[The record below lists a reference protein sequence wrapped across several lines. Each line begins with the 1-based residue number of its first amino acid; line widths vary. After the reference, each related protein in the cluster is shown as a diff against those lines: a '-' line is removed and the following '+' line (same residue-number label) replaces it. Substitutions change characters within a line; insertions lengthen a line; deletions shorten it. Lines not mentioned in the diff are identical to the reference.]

1 MNKSSVSTGGLVV
14 SAASLV
20 PAVDWVMS
28 GHPAPVPAAV
38 SALIAGLIAAGAH
51 AAYNY
56 FNPDQADEPDA
67 TPVAPVAPVAAPTV
81 IVKS

>member
-20 PAVDWVMS
+20 PAVDWVMA
-28 GHPAPVPAAV
+28 GCHTPVPAAV
-38 SALIAGLIAAGAH
+38 SALVAGLLAAGIH
-51 AAYNY
+51 ATYNH
-56 FNPDQADEPDA
+56 FNPDDEPDA
-67 TPVAPVAPVAAPTV
+67 TPAAPVAAPTV

>member
-20 PAVDWVMS
+20 PAVDWAMA
-28 GHPAPVPAAV
+28 GCHAPVPAAV
-38 SALIAGLIAAGAH
+38 SALIAGLIAAGVH
-51 AAYNY
+51 AGYNY
-56 FNPDQADEPDA
+56 FNPDAADEPDEVPA
-67 TPVAPVAPVAAPTV
+67 APAAAPTV

>member
-20 PAVDWVMS
+20 PAVDWVMA
-28 GHPAPVPAAV
+28 GCHTPVPAAV
-38 SALIAGLIAAGAH
+38 SALIAGLIAAGVH
-51 AAYNY
+51 AAYNH
-56 FNPDQADEPDA
+56 FNPDDEPDA
-67 TPVAPVAPVAAPTV
+67 TPAVPAAAPTV

>member
-20 PAVDWVMS
+20 PAVDWVMA
-28 GHPAPVPAAV
+28 GCHTPVPAAV
-38 SALIAGLIAAGAH
+38 SALIAGLIAAGVH
-51 AAYNY
+51 AAYNH
-56 FNPDQADEPDA
+56 FNPDPEDEPDA
-67 TPVAPVAPVAAPTV
+67 TPAAPVAAPTV